1 MSHSL
6 PQRLKLK
13 FLNIYLTW
21 SLRNLGLC
29 VKIQIILKYTAEWNV
44 YKLGCVALLLTFSKV
59 WFLKVLKQKVLKKAK
74 TSFCWNDR
82 IIIPRKEDLKNL
94 EKNKKKT
101 SKITLQVFYC
111 SVRVKQLYHGTTS
124 TTAVLLLC
132 PHFNFCVH

>member
-44 YKLGCVALLLTFSKV
+44 YKLGSVALLLTFSKV
-59 WFLKVLKQKVLKKAK
+59 WFLKLLKQKVLKEPKQIFVGMIELSFLTKKFWKIWRK
-74 TSFCWNDR
+74 T
-82 IIIPRKEDLKNL
+82 
-94 EKNKKKT
+94 KKT

>member
-6 PQRLKLK
+6 LQRLKLK

-44 YKLGCVALLLTFSKV
+44 YKLGSVALLLTFSKV
-59 WFLKVLKQKVLKKAK
+59 WFLKLLKQKVLKEPKQIFVGMIELSFLTKKFWKIWRK
-74 TSFCWNDR
+74 T
-82 IIIPRKEDLKNL
+82 
-94 EKNKKKT
+94 KKT